1 MRKSDLKTG
10 MWVENRNGAIAIVLL
25 NTKDGDIFSGTNVWG
40 PLKDYNDGLS
50 CTCGSD
56 FDIIRIYQPKS
67 NYGYYNYEKHE
78 RLRLI
83 WERKEPVTVTL
94 EEIAKW
100 KGVDVDNI
108 RIMPS
113 SVR

>member
-1 MRKSDLKTG
+1 MK
-10 MWVENRNGAIAIVLL
+10 
-25 NTKDGDIFSGTNVWG
+25 
-40 PLKDYNDGLS
+40 P
-50 CTCGSD
+50 
-56 FDIIRIYQPKS
+56 
-67 NYGYYNYEKHE
+67 
-78 RLRLI
+78 I
-83 WERKEPVTVTL
+83 WEREEPIEVTL